1 MASPGIR
8 YCIKLTV
15 SISIIAFIA
24 GGIDWQTFMEIVKD
38 ADPVLVTTAFILLVI
53 ERLWAVFKWRFLLI
67 HQNVPVSLWRLFC
80 IYTIGAFWGLFLPSS
95 LSTDVVRGYYLSQKT
110 SDSAMSGASVIMDRM
125 MGLFSLLFIC
135 LISVAMYSASFDS
148 SVSLYIIGLTA
159 LSIIAGLLAHRET
172 VPDLLEERFLF
183 FSEKPLGRK
192 LVAMHR
198 AFLSFKR
205 FPMIMLGSF
214 CYSCILQVI
223 RVITIYVTAKAF
235 AVDAQMLTFFLV
247 VPVTMIIIM
256 VPISIGGLGVREGS
270 FVALFSLVNIG
281 LNESFAI
288 SATNSIMVT
297 VLGLSGGLVYLFYRN
312 EIKTKNSASG

>member
-1 MASPGIR
+1 MRSPGIR
-8 YCIKLTV
+8 YFIKLTV

-24 GGIDWQTFMEIVKD
+24 GGIDWHAFKEIIKD
-38 ADPVLVTTAFILLVI
+38 ADFMLLATAFILLVV
-53 ERLWAVFKWRFLLI
+53 ERLWAVIKWRFLLI

-95 LSTDVVRGYYLSQKT
+95 LSTDVVRGYYLSQNT
-110 SDSAMSGASVIMDRM
+110 SDSAMSAASVIMDRM

-135 LISVAMYSASFDS
+135 LISVALYSATFDR
-148 SVSLYIIGLTA
+148 SVTLYITGLTA
-159 LSIIAGLLAHRET
+159 LSIIAGMIAHRET
-172 VPDLLEERFLF
+172 VPDLLEQRFVF
-183 FSEKPLGRK
+183 FSQKPLGRK

-205 FPMIMLGSF
+205 FPLIMLGSF
-214 CYSCILQVI
+214 CYSCILQII

-235 AVDAQMLTFFLV
+235 AIDAEILTFFLV

-297 VLGLSGGLVYLFYRN
+297 VIGLSGGLVYLFYRN
-312 EIKTKNSASG
+312 EIQTEVSTSE